1 MLLRKSK
8 INKIHRRYTPKIICN
23 IPRGITTKLID
34 KISKHNWHYNYDLIK
49 LRRKLNMRIHV
60 RSELCESL
68 TVLSSTLLIY
78 CNYTLYSNYIF
89 EIKAPF
95 EIISHSMNML
105 HIYSNG
111 RKSYDPPLNALH
123 VLEKLKYIIV
133 LRGKNPDTGHNKPLR
148 IWLTKKF
155 FTSRNITVGELRFYL
170 NKYEKWVLNNNF
182 TSNLLYF
189 NNKHLLKMRVIGI
202 DLLRKKSLRCL
213 LIKERKLILG
223 NKLID
228 KIKLNIKLYGNCKNL
243 NKYSKNI
250 FRSFNKNISYNKNFN
265 SSKIVSSLINNN
277 NNKAKSKFWYC
288 KFINWSLT
296 QMPYKIIFLEK
307 KFKKENPELIKNS
320 EMYYKNLLKRG
331 KKILLF

>member
-1 MLLRKSK
+1 MLLKKSK
-8 INKIHRRYTPKIICN
+8 INKIHRRYTPKIMCN
-23 IPRGITTKLID
+23 IPRGIIWKLIN
-34 KISKHNWHYNYDLIK
+34 KINKHDWHYNYDLIK
-49 LRRKLNMRIHV
+49 LRRKLKMRIHA

-95 EIISHSMNML
+95 EIIAHSMNML
-105 HIYSNG
+105 HIYNNG
-111 RKSYDPPLNALH
+111 RKSYDPALNALR

-155 FTSRNITVGELRFYL
+155 FTSRNITIGELRFYL
-170 NKYEKWVLNNNF
+170 NKYEKWVVKNNL
-182 TSNLLYF
+182 TSNLLKF

-202 DLLRKKSLRCL
+202 DLLRKPSLRSL

-223 NKLID
+223 NKFIN
-228 KIKLNIKLYGNCKNL
+228 KIKLNIRLNNNNL
-243 NKYSKNI
+243 SKCSKNI
-250 FRSFNKNISYNKNFN
+250 NYLKSFNKNINYNKIFN
-265 SSKIVSSLINNN
+265 SSNIVTSLIN
-277 NNKAKSKFWYC
+277 KRKSKFWYC

-296 QMPYKIIFLEK
+296 QMPYKIISLEK
-307 KFKKENPELIKNS
+307 KFKEENPQLIKNS
-320 EMYYKNLLKRG
+320 EMYYKTLLKKG
-331 KKILLF
+331 KKSLLF